1 MDRART
7 RLLTRRQRLSLG
19 VDVGGSTTKWVLLG
33 PDDSV
38 VERGRA
44 PTSRLG
50 PKSVVEAIASFARP
64 GVERVGT
71 ALPGHVDRASGQVLF
86 VPNLAGDWPGFPF
99 TRAVTERTGVRATAV
114 VNDAIAFGL
123 AELRLGARTSDAVF
137 VTLGT
142 GVGGAVANAGRILVG
157 RRDNLGQIGHL
168 TVDPDGPACPCGSR
182 GCAEAFAGAS
192 AMVAAFTSAGGRNGA
207 TAQAVAEAARA
218 GDPVA
223 AAVFGAAGRALGI
236 ALGDALAVFAADT
249 VVIGGGLAAAL
260 PLLRPGIEAELA
272 RRRDLLGPCTVTPAR
287 LGPYAGAIGAA
298 LWAREGQ
305 P

>member
-1 MDRART
+1 VG
-7 RLLTRRQRLSLG
+7 LSLG

-33 PDDSV
+33 ADRAV
-38 VERGRA
+38 VARGRA

-50 PKSVVEAIASFARP
+50 PKAVAEAVASLSRP
-64 GVERVGT
+64 DVERIGT
-71 ALPGHVDRASGQVLF
+71 ALPGHVDHASGRVLF
-86 VPNLAGDWPGFPF
+86 IPNLAGEWSGFPF
-99 TRAVTERTGVRATAV
+99 AEAVTERTGVPATAV
-114 VNDAIAFGL
+114 VNDAIAFAL
-123 AELRLGARTSDAVF
+123 AELRLGSRTPDAVF

-142 GVGGAVANAGRILVG
+142 GVGGAVANSGHVLTG
-157 RRDNLGQIGHL
+157 RRHNLGQIGHL
-168 TVDPDGPACPCGSR
+168 TVDPNGPACPCGNL
-182 GCAEAFAGAS
+182 GCAEAFAGAP
-192 AMVAAFTSAGGRNGA
+192 ALVAAFASAGGRKDA
-207 TAQAVAEAARA
+207 TAREVAEAARA

-223 AAVFGAAGRALGI
+223 GAVFGVAGHALGI
-236 ALGDALAVFAADT
+236 ALGDALAVFAVDT

-298 LWAREGQ
+298 LWAWEGH

>member
-1 MDRART
+1 VG
-7 RLLTRRQRLSLG
+7 LSLG
-19 VDVGGSTTKWVLLG
+19 VDVGGSATKWVLLG
-33 PDDSV
+33 PDDTV

-50 PKSVVEAIASFARP
+50 PKAVAEAVASFARP

-71 ALPGHVDRASGQVLF
+71 ALPGHVDRASGRVLF
-86 VPNLAGDWPGFPF
+86 VPNLAGEWSGFPL
-99 TRAVTERTGVRATAV
+99 TEALAERTGVPATAV

-123 AELRLGARTSDAVF
+123 AELRLGSRTSDAVF

-142 GVGGAVANAGRILVG
+142 GVGGAVANSGRVLTG
-157 RRDNLGQIGHL
+157 RYGNLGQIGHL
-168 TVDPDGPACPCGSR
+168 TVDPNGPACPCGNR
-182 GCAEAFAGAS
+182 GCAEAFAGAP
-192 AMVAAFTSAGGRNGA
+192 ALVAAFTSAGGRNGA
-207 TAQAVAEAARA
+207 TAREVAEAARA

-223 AAVFGAAGRALGI
+223 GAVFGAAGHALGI
-236 ALGDALAVFAADT
+236 ALGDALAVFAVDT

-298 LWAREGQ
+298 LWAREGH